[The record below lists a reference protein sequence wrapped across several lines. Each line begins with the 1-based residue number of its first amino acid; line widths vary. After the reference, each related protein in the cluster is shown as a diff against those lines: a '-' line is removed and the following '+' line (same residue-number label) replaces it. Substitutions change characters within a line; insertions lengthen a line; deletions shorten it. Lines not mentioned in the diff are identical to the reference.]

1 MRKKEE
7 SGEMHHKKCDGRV
20 RVSSQFLEN
29 KQTSID
35 EKKILETK
43 AEILENKQTSIEE
56 KKILETKAEN
66 KQTPIKES
74 KILETKAENNKGR
87 KYTNVY

>member
-20 RVSSQFLEN
+20 RVSSQILEN

-35 EKKILETK
+35 
-43 AEILENKQTSIEE
+43 E